1 MNKIKE
7 WINAISENKKLKKEL
22 DEHKKLVSA
31 IKKIVKSDLA
41 REIELFKKNDVNI
54 ENADKFYKLIEEG
67 YSQYLKQL
75 APTSEATVIQ
85 YLKANKAFRNIAYGQ
100 ALENIMYKINLLP

>member
-31 IKKIVKSDLA
+31 IKKIVKNDLA
-41 REIELFKKNDVNI
+41 REIELFKKNDVDI
-54 ENADKFYKLIEEG
+54 ENADKFYKQIEEG

-75 APTSEATVIQ
+75 PPTSEATVIQ
-85 YLKANKAFRNIAYGQ
+85 YLKANKTFRNIAYGQ